1 MEKNIVIH
9 KLEMVGQEAKGFAMM
24 MEAARKLVEEIFGD
38 SEINRQQRGYD
49 DKYANPF
56 SFGHG
61 T

>member
-1 MEKNIVIH
+1 MIH